1 MNLFQHS
8 AVIMENYNKES
19 LILMRDSEQDPP
31 DPNEDFITHYL
42 RFIGESEAPILYH
55 RWCAIA
61 SLGAFLG
68 RQFYYNF
75 GHSKLHTNLYVMLIG
90 VPATRKSTAIKIAKK
105 TLISSGYET
114 ISADRTSKEKFLLDL
129 SGEDTGHGDIESIL
143 STNLWGDGSSEESHE
158 MWIACDEFNDFI
170 GVGNVEFI
178 SMLGTLWD
186 FEGHYEN
193 RIKSGKS
200 VRINN
205 PTISILGGNTP
216 VNFARAFPAEILGQG
231 FFSRLLLVH
240 ADPTGIR
247 ITFPQSPST
256 DSVIAIR
263 DHLCRIKEY
272 CKGEVLLSEEA
283 QKLLDKIYK
292 TYSGIDDSR
301 FEHYSGRRFPHLIK
315 LCLVICA
322 SRMAR
327 VITKRDVIVAN
338 TILTHTENLMPK
350 ALGEFGKSRNSDVN
364 HKVLSILNNANES
377 LGIKDIWKHLSTEM
391 DKIQDLGQVLQNLMA
406 AEKIMNVGGEFL
418 VKKKIIEQED
428 GEMYDWSI
436 LTTQEKE
443 ATR

>member
-1 MNLFQHS
+1 
-8 AVIMENYNKES
+8 
-19 LILMRDSEQDPP
+19 MRDIPP
-31 DPNEDFITHYL
+31 EDNNMNEDFISHYL
-42 RFIGESEAPILYH
+42 RFIGKSEAPTLYH

-68 RQFYYNF
+68 RQLYYNF
-75 GHSKLHTNLYVMLIG
+75 GHQKLHTNLYVMLIG

-105 TLISSGYET
+105 SLINCGYET

-129 SGEDTGHGDIESIL
+129 AREETDNVEDIL
-143 STNLWGDGSSEESHE
+143 SQNIWGSSGSEGDTHE

-186 FEGHYEN
+186 FEGKYEN

-200 VRINN
+200 VSINN

-216 VNFARAFPAEILGQG
+216 VNFARAFPPEILGQG

-247 ITFPQSPST
+247 ITFPKSPST
-256 DSVIAIR
+256 ENILKLR
-263 DHLCRIKEY
+263 EHLVKIKEY
-272 CKGEVLLSEEA
+272 CKGEVLLSEKAEI
-283 QKLLDKIYK
+283 LLDKIYK
-292 TYSGIDDSR
+292 SYKGIDDSR
-301 FEHYSGRRFPHLIK
+301 FEHYSGRRFPHLLK
-315 LCLVICA
+315 LCLIIAA
-322 SRMAR
+322 SRMSK
-327 VITKRDVIVAN
+327 VIDARDVIVAN

-350 ALGEFGKSRNSDVN
+350 ALGEFGKSKNSDIN
-364 HKVLSILNNANES
+364 HKVLQILNNATQS
-377 LGIKDIWKHLSTEM
+377 LSIRDIWKQLSTEVEG
-391 DKIQDLGQVLQNLMA
+391 IEHLGKVMQSLLI

-418 VKKKIIEQED
+418 IKKKIMEMED
-428 GEMYDWSI
+428 SDMYDWSI
-436 LTTQEKE
+436 LSEQERE

>member
-1 MNLFQHS
+1 MH
-8 AVIMENYNKES
+8 
-19 LILMRDSEQDPP
+19 MRDSEKDPP
-31 DPNEDFITHYL
+31 PDEDFITHYL
-42 RFIGESEAPILYH
+42 RFIGDSEAPILYH

-75 GHSKLHTNLYVMLIG
+75 GHQKLHTNLYVMLIG

-105 TLISSGYET
+105 ALINSGYET

-129 SGEDTGHGDIESIL
+129 AGEGTDNIEDVL
-143 STNLWGDGSSEESHE
+143 SQNLWGSGSSEESHE

-186 FEGHYEN
+186 FEGKYEN

-200 VRINN
+200 VSINN

-216 VNFARAFPAEILGQG
+216 VNFARAFPSEILGQG

-247 ITFPQSPST
+247 ITFPKSPSLE
-256 DSVIAIR
+256 SVNAIR
-263 DHLCRIKEY
+263 EHLTKIKEY

-283 QKLLDKIYK
+283 ENLLDKIYK
-292 TYSGIDDSR
+292 TYQGIDDTR

-315 LCLVICA
+315 LALIITA

-350 ALGEFGKSRNSDVN
+350 ALGEFGKARNSDIN
-364 HKVLSILNNANES
+364 HKVLQLLNNAQES
-377 LGIKDIWKHLSTEM
+377 LGIKELWKHLSTEI
-391 DKIQDLGQVLQNLMA
+391 DGIKQLSEVLQSLA
-406 AEKIMNVGGEFL
+406 AADKIMNVGGEFL
-418 VKKKIIEQED
+418 IKKKIIVQED
-428 GEMYDWSI
+428 GEMYDWDI
-436 LTTQEKE
+436 LTAQEKE